1 VFKIL
6 EKKELNSQVT
16 WMTVEAP
23 FIARKVMPGQFV
35 IVRVDEKGERIP
47 LTVADFDREK
57 GTVTIIFQAVGFTTK
72 KLAS

>member
-1 VFKIL
+1 MFKIL